1 MFLLIPAG
9 LWWTMQGE
17 REGLKEQA
25 VVIWYFVSLSG
36 IINLVEINLLTK
48 SIYVEDKVFAL

>member
-1 MFLLIPAG
+1 MFLLIPAN
-9 LWWTMQGE
+9 LWWTMHGE
-17 REGLKEQA
+17 FEGLKEQA